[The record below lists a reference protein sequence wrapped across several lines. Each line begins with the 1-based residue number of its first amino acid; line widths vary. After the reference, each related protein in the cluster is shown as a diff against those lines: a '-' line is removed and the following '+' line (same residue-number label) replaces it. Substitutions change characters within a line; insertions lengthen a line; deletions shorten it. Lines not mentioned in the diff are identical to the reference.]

1 MNFVT
6 ACRRLTPAESG
17 NHHPRSDP
25 VIFTPDE
32 PGDLDGDPVRALW
45 RIENEGRARHKEAA
59 TS

>member
-1 MNFVT
+1 M
-6 ACRRLTPAESG
+6 
-17 NHHPRSDP
+17 
-25 VIFTPDE
+25 IFTPDE